1 MPVTTLPTDSH
12 DKLELYLSKNYV
24 VVDFM
29 RIAKDRKF
37 PALRD
42 KKITSR
48 LLLERTIGGKTMD
61 CLILSII
68 DGEKRIFDV
77 KSVLTLLID
86 VKPRMNRIGA
96 MLAQINLYSDI
107 LSNQKN
113 NAKQGYS
120 IYRRVMKLIVTTD
133 INEDYDRMMIDQDVF
148 LLYLAQNIVDN
159 NLKIPKAALSR
170 RDRYLTS
177 AEQVGKKK
185 MYKEAMI
192 N

>member
-1 MPVTTLPTDSH
+1 MSVTTLPTDSH

-24 VVDFM
+24 QVVDFM

-77 KSVLTLLID
+77 KSDLTLLID

-96 MLAQINLYSDI
+96 MLAQINLADI

-113 NAKQGYS
+113 NGKQGYS

-133 INEDYDRMMIDQDVF
+133 INEDYDRMMIDQDIF
-148 LLYLAQNIVDN
+148 LLYLPQNIVDN

-177 AEQVGKKK
+177 AEQVGKKIACIK
-185 MYKEAMI
+185 KL
-192 N
+192 